1 MGMNP
6 SSLLAKAELFI
17 RVAAPEIFGVRPEL
31 KRRVKTTGPDSAMAA
46 APATGPGSEKYQR
59 ILDAAVEVIAE
70 RGYFSCPVS
79 AIAKRAGVAD
89 GTIYLYFKS
98 KDDVLRT
105 AIDETFNKFHRQ
117 VEEEFKTL
125 KGPREQLEYIA
136 QVHLESHAVNR
147 NMAILMQNEVR
158 QSARFIAEFS
168 HHHLVKYIQ
177 VVREVVRRGQ
187 QEGIFRRDVSDGVVA
202 HCMFGAIDELLSS
215 AVFTG
220 RVYDAKATA
229 AQVMDVLLNGI
240 TAGRREEGAKAFLAG
255 LWNQLEYRGRELIFV
270 PSPEI
275 EEFAKTLVQQ
285 VRDAAIKSCDG
296 ALQPNA
302 AYPVA
307 KRWKESWSWGQ
318 PRVHCK

>member
-1 MGMNP
+1 M
-6 SSLLAKAELFI
+6 
-17 RVAAPEIFGVRPEL
+17 RPAL
-31 KRRVKTTGPDSAMAA
+31 KRRAKTIGPVDSTKTGV
-46 APATGPGSEKYQR
+46 PATGPGSEKYKR

-70 RGYFSCPVS
+70 RGYFSSPVS

-147 NMAILMQNEVR
+147 SMAVLMQTEVR
-158 QSARFIAEFS
+158 QSAKFIAEFS

-187 QEGIFRRDVSDGVVA
+187 QEGTFPARRV
-202 HCMFGAIDELLSS
+202 
-215 AVFTG
+215 
-220 RVYDAKATA
+220 R
-229 AQVMDVLLNGI
+229 
-240 TAGRREEGAKAFLAG
+240 
-255 LWNQLEYRGRELIFV
+255 WRG
-270 PSPEI
+270 
-275 EEFAKTLVQQ
+275 
-285 VRDAAIKSCDG
+285 G
-296 ALQPNA
+296 ALH
-302 AYPVA
+302 V
-307 KRWKESWSWGQ
+307 WGD
-318 PRVHCK
+318 R

>member
-1 MGMNP
+1 MHLAGRNP
-6 SSLLAKAELFI
+6 SSFLATGEQFI
-17 RVAAPEIFGVRPEL
+17 RVAAPEIFGARPEL
-31 KRRVKTTGPDSAMAA
+31 KRRMKTAGSDSTNSAT
-46 APATGPGSEKYQR
+46 PATGPGSEKYQR

-70 RGYFSCPVS
+70 RGYFKSPVS

-89 GTIYLYFKS
+89 GTVYLYFKS

-105 AIDETFNKFHRQ
+105 AIDETFKKFYDQ

-125 KGPREQLEYIA
+125 QGPREQLEYIA

-147 NMAILMQNEVR
+147 NMAILMQTEMR
-158 QSARFIAEFS
+158 QSAKFIAEFS

-240 TAGRREEGAKAFLAG
+240 TARKSRE
-255 LWNQLEYRGRELIFV
+255 
-270 PSPEI
+270 
-275 EEFAKTLVQQ
+275 
-285 VRDAAIKSCDG
+285 
-296 ALQPNA
+296 
-302 AYPVA
+302 
-307 KRWKESWSWGQ
+307 
-318 PRVHCK
+318 